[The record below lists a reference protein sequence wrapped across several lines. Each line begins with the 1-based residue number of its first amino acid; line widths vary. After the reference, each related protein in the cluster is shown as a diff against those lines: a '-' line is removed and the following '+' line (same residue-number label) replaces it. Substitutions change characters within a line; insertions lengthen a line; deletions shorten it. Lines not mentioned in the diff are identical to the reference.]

1 MWEKETDRQ
10 TGGRA
15 DGRTLRR
22 TDRQRGNR
30 ERVLVYCMIQYFLTL
45 SLKKA
50 SIKFLTNQ
58 PSPILHNSMS
68 SGNNSLKKKRTTTRA
83 SSFRFLPTASRSKFQ
98 LISSGHLAF
107 RALQSMGVISSRQAF
122 DRSADLW
129 YISLIISVS
138 RYHFHKFVILCI
150 RQSKN
155 GSVSPLQL
163 FNIQQRQG
171 INYWRRLQ

>member
-1 MWEKETDRQ
+1 MYVRERDWQ
-10 TGGRA
+10 S
-15 DGRTLRR
+15 DGRTV
-22 TDRQRGNR
+22 R
-30 ERVLVYCMIQYFLTL
+30 ERVRERESLMYCMNSIFLTL
-45 SLKKA
+45 WFLKKA
-50 SIKFLTNQ
+50 SIMFLTNQ

-138 RYHFHKFVILCI
+138 RYHFHKFVVLCI

-163 FNIQQRQG
+163 FNIKQRQG